1 MSDMQYPLR
10 SHHFE
15 TSHLPHTI
23 MLGVGFLVPFLVL
36 AGFILLLLVSL
47 SIPIIKTIS
56 VLNIAANV
64 RAGVTNTG
72 ISGGLKF
79 GLWGY
84 CMSDIK
90 ASVVGIS
97 QTQAGYCSRSKLGY
111 SVDNQV
117 LNTLGLNNLDDII
130 SHGLTFVLVLHPI
143 ACGLAFLA
151 LIFALMLLCRPARLA
166 SAMALIFSV
175 LAAIVATV
183 AFAIDIAFTTIAK
196 NKVKDVT
203 NGNLKVTYGS
213 VPWMT
218 LGAMVALWAAA
229 VAACCGIFVGGRRR
243 RTAETY

>member
-1 MSDMQYPLR
+1 
-10 SHHFE
+10 
-15 TSHLPHTI
+15 
-23 MLGVGFLVPFLVL
+23 MLGVGFIVPFLAL

-56 VLNIAANV
+56 ILNIAANI

-84 CMSDIK
+84 CVSDIK
-90 ASVVGIS
+90 ASIVGIS
-97 QTQAGYCSRSKLGY
+97 QTQAGHCSRSKLGY
-111 SVDNQV
+111 SVDNQL
-117 LNTLGLNNLDDII
+117 LNTLGLDNLDDIMAR
-130 SHGLTFVLVLHPI
+130 GLTFVLVLHPI

-151 LIFALMLLCRPARLA
+151 LVFALMLLFRPARLA
-166 SAMALIFSV
+166 SAMALVFSV

-183 AFAIDIAFTTIAK
+183 AFAIDIALTTVAK
-196 NKVKDVT
+196 NKVSNATD
-203 NGNLKVTYGS
+203 GNLKVTYGA

-218 LGAMVALWAAA
+218 LGAMVALWGAA

-243 RTAETY
+243 RNAEKF